1 MTAGRA
7 LYLRM
12 PVSACTAEI
21 RELDSAGGVKNTKG
35 AGVPL
40 LMLNDAE
47 V

>member
-21 RELDSAGGVKNTKG
+21 WALDSAGGVKNTKG